1 MISTRTHHGQ
11 AACAL
16 PRPVTWSRTRLDPA
30 LCPVPPDRS
39 TAPPPWHR
47 GCASYGQGTVTPTP
61 PPLPQPTDLERRVAE
76 GGWLIELLLPRTDAG
91 VAVQAVVVAAVLLL
105 LLRPA
110 RRAGLL
116 QLWVGVLALTA
127 GLFVLRGAH

>member
-1 MISTRTHHGQ
+1 M
-11 AACAL
+11 
-16 PRPVTWSRTRLDPA
+16 
-30 LCPVPPDRS
+30 
-39 TAPPPWHR
+39 
-47 GCASYGQGTVTPTP
+47 TPTP